1 MIVGGFETFCIVNID
16 KCVIERTIEDKA
28 LGGVNCIIKLRDGNT
43 IICGCND
50 NNFCFYDMNTKK
62 YKIIDNR
69 HKDYISD
76 LLFIDN
82 NTFYFVRMI
91 ERLKCG
97 NINININI
105 VQIKNI

>member
-1 MIVGGFETFCIVNID
+1 
-16 KCVIERTIEDKA
+16 
-28 LGGVNCIIKLRDGNT
+28 
-43 IICGCND
+43 
-50 NNFCFYDMNTKK
+50 MNTKK

-105 VQIKNI
+105 VKIKNI

>member
-1 MIVGGFETFCIVNID
+1 
-16 KCVIERTIEDKA
+16 
-28 LGGVNCIIKLRDGNT
+28 
-43 IICGCND
+43 
-50 NNFCFYDMNTKK
+50 MNTKK

-105 VQIKNI
+105 VQIKKYINNGSKERIYGT